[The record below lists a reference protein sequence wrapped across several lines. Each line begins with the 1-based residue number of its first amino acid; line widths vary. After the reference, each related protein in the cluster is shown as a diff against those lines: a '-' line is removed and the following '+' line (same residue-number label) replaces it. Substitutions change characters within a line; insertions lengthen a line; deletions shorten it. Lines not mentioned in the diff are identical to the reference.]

1 MDIEIENRGLIWNLK
16 DYYEGKERTGGVRH
30 PAWSPDGKTIAFFVT
45 TYGILEEPKPQF
57 NVNYDLFFMD
67 PFALEPRLEL
77 MDIADAGKI
86 VWSPNS
92 EFLLF
97 RGCVGRE
104 LTCGLWRY
112 RIGDKTLALVKEG
125 EFADY
130 IWITNEK
137 IVAAKNIDLPYKDNQ
152 VWEYTL
158 SE

>member
-1 MDIEIENRGLIWNLK
+1 MDIEIEDDGLSWNLK
-16 DYYEGKERTGGVRH
+16 DYLEGQERTGAARH

-45 TYGILEEPKPQF
+45 TYGILEEPKPKF

-67 PFALEPRLEL
+67 PTTLKPGLEL
-77 MDIADAGKI
+77 MDVADADKI
-86 VWSPNS
+86 VWSPNN
-92 EFLLF
+92 EYLLF
-97 RGCVGRE
+97 RGCIGRR

-112 RIGDKTLALVKEG
+112 KISDKTLSLIKEG

-137 IVAAKNIDLPYKDNQ
+137 IVAAKNIELPYKDNQ
-152 VWEYTL
+152 IWEYNF